1 MILFLNRN
9 QCRVQ
14 SMAHACGGPIF
25 PSSALFVGYNIP
37 VLSPP
42 HALMKEKFASPIHG
56 PLTGRGTVY
65 FAQQLHQ

>member
-9 QCRVQ
+9 QCFSSQWPMHVAVQ
-14 SMAHACGGPIF
+14 S
-25 PSSALFVGYNIP
+25 LFVGYNIP

>member
-1 MILFLNRN
+1 MHVA
-9 QCRVQ
+9 VQ
-14 SMAHACGGPIF
+14 S
-25 PSSALFVGYNIP
+25 LFVGYNIP